1 MTLKIVAFLAS
12 LTNGRGSRVV
22 GCGSR
27 LAVAAP
33 KHGRSSNVAVSGPKS
48 RSRVQCR
55 GQGSNVGEGGN
66 DLGFELT
73 E

>member
-12 LTNGRGSRVV
+12 LSNGRGSRV
-22 GCGSR
+22 
-27 LAVAAP
+27 AVAAP
-33 KHGRSSNVAVSGPKS
+33 KHGRGSNVAVSGPKS

-55 GQGSNVGEGGN
+55 GQGSNVAEGGN
-66 DLGFELT
+66 DLGFEVT